1 MRDEDKAE
9 QKKRRKKGEEVA
21 KRSPSNLKITDEG
34 VVAVDD
40 FNLEIADKE
49 FIVIVGPSGCG
60 KSTTMRMIAGLED
73 ITRGEIYL
81 NGRLI
86 NDVEPRD
93 RDIAMVF
100 QNYALYPHMTVRQ
113 NLEFPLDLRNMPKDE
128 MDRKAQNYD
137 SSTSNLILVNKSRH
151 LVNFYQGSKGHWVNI
166 KRNILCTIGKKS
178 SPTKSGNFKLS
189 LKVTKNGKYG
199 RKDFKGTTAFY
210 AFRINAGNFFH
221 SVLYR
226 KGCSNPYTSSP
237 VDATLGKS
245 ISNSCIRLPLADAKF
260 IWDNMKR
267 GTRVVVY

>member
-1 MRDEDKAE
+1 MYYVKAD
-9 QKKRRKKGEEVA
+9 GSIA
-21 KRSPSNLKITDEG
+21 TNTTIDGHKIG
-34 VVAVDD
+34 ANGAVSDPY
-40 FNLEIADKE
+40 
-49 FIVIVGPSGCG
+49 G
-60 KSTTMRMIAGLED
+60 
-73 ITRGEIYL
+73 Y
-81 NGRLI
+81 
-86 NDVEPRD
+86 
-93 RDIAMVF
+93 
-100 QNYALYPHMTVRQ
+100 
-113 NLEFPLDLRNMPKDE
+113 
-128 MDRKAQNYD
+128 DRKAQGY
-137 SSTSNLILVNKSRH
+137 SSETRYLILVNKSRH